1 MEHASDEFKAD
12 KEVVLVAVAQNGNAL
27 EHASDELK
35 ADKEVVLAA
44 VTQRGNALSYASD
57 ELKGDKEVQAL
68 HRAKPR
74 RRSIWMKPMD
84 D

>member
-1 MEHASDEFKAD
+1 M
-12 KEVVLVAVAQNGNAL
+12 AVAQNGNAL

-74 RRSIWMKPMD
+74 RRSIWMKPMND
-84 D
+84 